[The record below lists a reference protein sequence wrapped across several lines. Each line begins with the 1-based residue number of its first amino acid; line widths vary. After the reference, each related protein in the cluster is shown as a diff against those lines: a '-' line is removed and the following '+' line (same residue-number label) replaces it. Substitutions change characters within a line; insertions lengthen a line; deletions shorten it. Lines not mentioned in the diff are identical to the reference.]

1 MGQRTNLLLQIEG
14 RSGARLNR
22 VYHLQWGYRKILPM
36 AFLHLLSSR
45 FWREYQKI
53 GHNPI
58 TGDDIPTMRREVYVD
73 YDLPNCPTAFY

>member
-14 RSGARLNR
+14 RSGARLNK

-45 FWREYQKI
+45 YFRPE
-53 GHNPI
+53 G
-58 TGDDIPTMRREVYVD
+58 TDIFD
-73 YDLPNCPTAFY
+73 AFINVLNLDGLKNIESIDWSR